1 MDVKNGLIFVWN
13 TTIIRFVLIVIALLM
28 FSLGFINVLAILY
41 VKDVL
46 LVGAEQFGLLASS
59 QSLGSFLAAVLL
71 GSLIRKIKR
80 STLLTTGII
89 AVGCAIL
96 LLGLFKSMVLAIV
109 SLFFAGIGMI
119 IISILVTTI
128 IQQESPEDKRG
139 RAIGALMTVTNS
151 SLVISMGMAGYLGDL
166 IGVQEVFF
174 LVGIIVCIFSGM
186 FWIVQSRW
194 IENF

>member
-1 MDVKNGLIFVWN
+1 M
-13 TTIIRFVLIVIALLM
+13 
-28 FSLGFINVLAILY
+28 
-41 VKDVL
+41 
-46 LVGAEQFGLLASS
+46 
-59 QSLGSFLAAVLL
+59 
-71 GSLIRKIKR
+71 
-80 STLLTTGII
+80 GII
-89 AVGCAIL
+89 AVGFAIL
-96 LLGLFKSMVLAIV
+96 LLGSFNSMAIALI

-174 LVGIIVCIFSGM
+174 IVGIVVLIFSAM
-186 FWIVQSRW
+186 FWLAQSVW
-194 IENF
+194 IESF